1 MKITRALLLLLILS
15 AQVST
20 AFSQDLSAEVQELR
34 KLLGEVQ
41 QDYQSRIA
49 SLEERLTRAERLA
62 SGAKRD
68 AEEAYEIAEQTS
80 IDQSSG
86 LALQNVFN
94 PAIGSVIVARYGNVD
109 QSWET
114 IPGFIPGGEIGPG
127 GSGFSIGETD
137 FNFTSN
143 VDPNFFGNLTL
154 AIENDGGETKI
165 ALEEVW
171 IQTTS
176 LPSGFSLIGG
186 RFFSEAGYINKF
198 HRHADD
204 FSDRPLP
211 YQAFFGGQYI
221 ADGIQARWIAPA
233 ALLIELGAELNWGGG
248 FPATAN
254 NKTGPGAVT
263 VFTNI
268 GGDVGN
274 SNSWQLGLS
283 WLSADIVNRDDGNNG
298 DSFSGDSDLG
308 VFDFVWKWAPDG
320 NPTVRSIKV
329 QAEYFRRHEDGVF
342 AGIPYD
348 GDQSG
353 WYLQGVWQFMQ
364 RWRAG
369 YRHDVVDADNGPL
382 FAGTVLEDLG
392 SSSKRDSLMIDWSL
406 SEFSRLRLQLTNDR
420 VLPVTDQQL
429 FLQYI
434 MSIGAHGAH
443 QF

>member
-1 MKITRALLLLLILS
+1 MKITRLLSVLLIFGVPMS
-15 AQVST
+15 SVHA
-20 AFSQDLSAEVQELR
+20 QDLANEITDLR
-34 KLLGEVQ
+34 QLLGEFQ
-41 QDYQSRIA
+41 ADYDARI
-49 SLEERLTRAERLA
+49 SDLEERLARAERQA
-62 SGAKRD
+62 RNSQRD
-68 AEEAYEIAEQTS
+68 ANEAIEIAEQTA

-86 LALQNVFN
+86 SAAQNVFN
-94 PAIGSVIVARYGNVD
+94 PAIGSVVVARYGSVD
-109 QSWET
+109 QTWQE
-114 IPGFIPGGEIGPG
+114 IPGFMPGGEIGPG

-137 FNFTSN
+137 FNLASN
-143 VDPNFFGNLTL
+143 IDPYFFGNLTL
-154 AIENDGGETKI
+154 AIENDGGETEI
-165 ALEEVW
+165 ALEEAWV
-171 IQTTS
+171 QTTN
-176 LPSGFSLIGG
+176 LPAGFSLTGG

-221 ADGIQARWIAPA
+221 ADGIQVRWVAPA
-233 ALLIELGAELNWGGG
+233 ALLVELGAELNWGAG

-254 NKTGPGAVT
+254 NSTAPATVT
-263 VFTNI
+263 VFTNM

-283 WLSADIVNRDDGNNG
+283 WLSADIMNRGGGNIG

-308 VFDFVWKWAPDG
+308 TIDFVWKWAPNG
-320 NPTVRSIKV
+320 NPTVRNIKV
-329 QAEYFRRHEDGVF
+329 QAEYFRRYEDGVF

-353 WYLQGVWQFMQ
+353 WYLQSVWQFMQ

-369 YRHDVVDADNGPL
+369 YRHDVVDANNGPL
-382 FAGTVLEDLG
+382 FTGTILEDPG
-392 SSSKRDSLMIDWSL
+392 RSSRRDSLMIDWSL
-406 SEFSRLRLQLTNDR
+406 SEFSRLRMQFINDQ
-420 VLPVTDQQL
+420 VLPKTDQQW

-443 QF
+443 EF

>member
-1 MKITRALLLLLILS
+1 MKITKALSLLLILS
-15 AQVST
+15 ASAST
-20 AFSQDLSAEVQELR
+20 AFSQDLATEVDELR
-34 KLLGEVQ
+34 RLLGEVQ
-41 QDYQSRIA
+41 QDYRTRIA
-49 SLEERLTRAERLA
+49 DLEERLARAERLA
-62 SGAKRD
+62 SGAKRN

-86 LALQNVFN
+86 GAAQNVFN
-94 PAIGSVIVARYGNVD
+94 PAIGSVVVARYGNVD
-109 QSWET
+109 QSWEK
-114 IPGFIPGGEIGPG
+114 IPGFMPGGEIGPG

-137 FNFTSN
+137 FNFISS

-154 AIENDGGETKI
+154 AIENDGGETDV
-165 ALEEVW
+165 ALEEAW
-171 IQTTS
+171 IQTTN
-176 LPSGFSLIGG
+176 LPAGFSLIGG

-198 HRHADD
+198 HRHTDD

-221 ADGIQARWIAPA
+221 ADGIQARWVAPA
-233 ALLIELGAELNWGGG
+233 ALLVELGTELNWGGG

-254 NKTGPGAVT
+254 NRTAAGSVT
-263 VFTNI
+263 VFANI

-283 WLSADIVNRDDGNNG
+283 WLSADIVNRDGGNIG

-308 VFDFVWKWAPDG
+308 IIDFVWKWAPHG
-320 NPTVRSIKV
+320 NTTLRSIKV
-329 QAEYFRRHEDGVF
+329 QAEYFRRYEDGAF
-342 AGIPYD
+342 SGIPYD
-348 GDQSG
+348 GNQSG

-369 YRHDVVDADNGPL
+369 YRHDAVAANNGPL
-382 FAGTVLEDLG
+382 FAGTILEDPG
-392 SSSKRDSLMIDWSL
+392 RSSKRDSLMIDWSL
-406 SEFSRLRLQLTNDR
+406 SEFSRLRLQLINDK

-443 QF
+443 EF